1 MRKLD
6 ETDRRILKA
15 LVDDG
20 RITNSDL
27 ADQIG
32 LSKSPCWQ
40 RVKRLEDEGVI
51 EGYTTRINGKQ
62 LGVTEVIFCEISLD
76 HHDEDV
82 LENFEAHLA
91 AMPEVLEVYLMTGEY
106 DYLIKVAAS
115 GTTGYEAF
123 MREKL
128 FRIPG
133 LRQSRSSFA
142 LKRVKQVQAFIP

>member
-6 ETDRRILKA
+6 ETDRKILTA

-20 RITNSDL
+20 RISNSDL
-27 ADQIG
+27 ADQVG

-40 RVKRLEDEGVI
+40 RVKRLEDDGVI
-51 EGYTTRINGKQ
+51 EGYTAQINGKQ
-62 LGVTEVIFCEISLD
+62 LGISEVIFCEISLD

-82 LENFEAHLA
+82 LENFEARMSE
-91 AMPEVLEVYLMTGEY
+91 MPEILEVYLMTGEY

-123 MREKL
+123 LREKL

-133 LRQSRSSFA
+133 LRQTRSSFA